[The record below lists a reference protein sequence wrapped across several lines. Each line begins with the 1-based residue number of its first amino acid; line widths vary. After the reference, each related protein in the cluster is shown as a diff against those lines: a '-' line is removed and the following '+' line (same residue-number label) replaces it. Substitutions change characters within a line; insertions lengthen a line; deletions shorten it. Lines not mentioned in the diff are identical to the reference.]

1 MKKKLA
7 SITLYLMTAGYFLVS
22 IYNLIFYGVDE
33 NVGWYQT
40 LSEAWGTPEYEEI
53 FTIGIGSICINL
65 LVALLLFIFIGRA
78 RVSDYCL
85 AAMVW
90 GLVLPAWYFTPGLLM
105 KYVLGAVVVTIFSLE
120 NLTSLGRRRA

>member
-1 MKKKLA
+1 MKKKLG
-7 SITLYLMTAGYFLVS
+7 STPLYLITAGDFLVS

-65 LVALLLFIFIGRA
+65 LVALVLFIFIGRA
-78 RVSDYCL
+78 RVSDYCCL
-85 AAMVW
+85 H
-90 GLVLPAWYFTPGLLM
+90 GTL
-105 KYVLGAVVVTIFSLE
+105 
-120 NLTSLGRRRA
+120 RRAF